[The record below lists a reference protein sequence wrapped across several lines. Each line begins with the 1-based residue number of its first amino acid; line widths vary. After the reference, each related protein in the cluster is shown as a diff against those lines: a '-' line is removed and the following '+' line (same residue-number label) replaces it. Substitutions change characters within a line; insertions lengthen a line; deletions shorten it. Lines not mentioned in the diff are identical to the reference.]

1 MPEKPH
7 QAGNLRKVLQ
17 LKVGASIMVTNN
29 IVVSDWL
36 TNGARGTVTN
46 IIKDQN
52 QQKIQAILVQFENQA
67 IGEDAKK
74 KSKYKHINKDAVLIV
89 QSGSLISCQRCNII

>member
-7 QAGNLRKVLQ
+7 QTGNLRKVLQ
-17 LKVGASIMVTNN
+17 LKVGASIMVTKN
-29 IVVSDWL
+29 IDVSDGL

-46 IIKDQN
+46 IITDQN
-52 QQKIQAILVQFENQA
+52 QQKIQAILVQFDNQA

-74 KSKYKHINKDAVLIV
+74 K
-89 QSGSLISCQRCNII
+89 ISTNT